1 MLLCC
6 FSLYS
11 PARPMARASVVVK
24 KKGIM
29 FLKRFQLG
37 LIHVAVAMTLVPI
50 NSTLNRVMIKELAIS
65 ATIVAILASLPYLFS
80 PIQVAIGSY
89 SDRHP
94 IFGFRRTPYILV
106 GLILC
111 VLGVIVSPQVAFLMA
126 KNFPLGLLTGLL
138 AFGAWGMGYNLSAVS
153 YLSLA
158 SELSGENGRGK
169 TIATMWFMMIT
180 SIILTAIGLSRMV
193 DPYTP
198 EALIR
203 AFGYV
208 AVSALILGLLGL
220 IKLEPRSSVSS
231 SISAEAYTLK
241 QMTSAITANPVARV
255 FFIYLLLLLA
265 AILGQDVLLEPFG
278 AEAFGLTVTQ
288 TTRITSI
295 WGTFV
300 LLAIIVAGFLEGRA
314 SKRLVAQLGNTGALL
329 GFVVIVIS
337 GILLSKHVFYTGI
350 TLLGIGTGLST
361 VANLSLMFDLTV
373 PGMVGLYIG
382 AWGFSNALSR
392 LTGSILGGVVR
403 DVVTQATGAALS
415 GYLVVFSIEALMLF
429 IAAIMLYRIDVN
441 AFQKQVHEPSHVEKV
456 ALAAE

>member
-1 MLLCC
+1 
-6 FSLYS
+6 
-11 PARPMARASVVVK
+11 
-24 KKGIM
+24 M

-65 ATIVAILASLPYLFS
+65 ATVVAILASLPYLFS

-94 IFGFRRTPYILV
+94 IFGFRRTPYIFA

-111 VLGVIVSPQVAFLMA
+111 VLGVIVSPQVAFLMHD
-126 KNFPLGLLTGLL
+126 NFRLGLLVGIL

-169 TIATMWFMMIT
+169 TIATMWFMMIV
-180 SIILTAIGLSRMV
+180 SIIVTAIGLSRMV

-198 EALIR
+198 EALTR
-203 AFGYV
+203 AFGAV
-208 AVSALILGLLGL
+208 AASALTLGLLGL
-220 IKLEPRSSVSS
+220 IKLEPRSSRISS
-231 SISAEAYTLK
+231 STSEAYTIK
-241 QMTSAITANPVARV
+241 QMTSAITANPVART

-278 AEAFGLTVTQ
+278 AEAFGMTVTQ

-300 LLAIIVAGFLEGRA
+300 LIAIIIAGLLEGRV
-314 SKRLVAQLGNTGALL
+314 SKRLVAQFGNTGALL
-329 GFVVIVIS
+329 GFIVIVIS
-337 GILLSKHVFYTGI
+337 GILINKHVFYIGV
-350 TLLGIGTGLST
+350 TLLGIGTGFST
-361 VANLSLMFDLTV
+361 VANLSLMFDLTM

-403 DVVTQATGAALS
+403 DVVTQATGVALS
-415 GYLVVFSIEALMLF
+415 GYLVVFGIEALMLF
-429 IAAIMLYRIDVN
+429 IAAFMLYRIDVN
-441 AFQKQVHEPSHVEKV
+441 AFKKRVEEPSYLEKV

>member
-1 MLLCC
+1 ML
-6 FSLYS
+6 
-11 PARPMARASVVVK
+11 
-24 KKGIM
+24 
-29 FLKRFQLG
+29 LKRFQLG

-94 IFGFRRTPYILV
+94 IFGFRRTPYILA

-126 KNFPLGLLTGLL
+126 KNFPLGLLAGLF

-158 SELSGENGRGK
+158 SELSGEKERGK

-180 SIILTAIGLSRMV
+180 AIIVTAIGLSRMV

-208 AVSALILGLLGL
+208 ATAALILGLLGL
-220 IKLEPRSSVSS
+220 IRLEPRSSGLPSTTS
-231 SISAEAYTLK
+231 ENYTIK
-241 QMTSAITANPVARV
+241 QMTAAITANPVARV

-278 AEAFGLTVTQ
+278 AQAFGMSVRE
-288 TTRITSI
+288 TTSITSI

-300 LLAIIVAGFLEGRA
+300 LLAIIVAGFLEGRV

-337 GILLSKHVFYTGI
+337 GIFINKNVFYTGV

-403 DVVTQATGAALS
+403 DVVTQATGIALS
-415 GYLVVFSIEALMLF
+415 GYLVVFSIEALMLL
-429 IAAIMLYRIDVN
+429 IAAFMLYRIDVN
-441 AFQKQVHEPSHVEKV
+441 AFKKQVEEPSFSEKI
-456 ALAAE
+456 AMAAE

>member
-1 MLLCC
+1 
-6 FSLYS
+6 
-11 PARPMARASVVVK
+11 
-24 KKGIM
+24 M

-65 ATIVAILASLPYLFS
+65 ATLVAILASLPYLFS

-94 IFGFRRTPYILV
+94 LFGFRRTPYILA

-111 VLGVIVSPQVAFLMA
+111 VIGLIVSPQVAFLMHD
-126 KNFPLGLLTGLL
+126 NLPLGLLAGLL

-158 SELSGENGRGK
+158 SELSGENERGK
-169 TIATMWFMMIT
+169 TIATMWFMMI
-180 SIILTAIGLSRMV
+180 SAIILTAIGLSRMV

-198 EALIR
+198 QALIR
-203 AFGYV
+203 AFGVV
-208 AVSALILGLLGL
+208 AVIALLLGLIGL
-220 IKLEPRSSVSS
+220 IKLEPRSLQRRATSES
-231 SISAEAYTLK
+231 YTVK

-255 FFIYLLLLLA
+255 FFVYLLLLLA

-278 AEAFGLTVTQ
+278 AEAFGMTVTQ
-288 TTRITSI
+288 TTRITSL

-300 LLAIIVAGFLEGRA
+300 LLAIIVAGLLEGRV

-329 GFVVIVIS
+329 GFIVIVFS
-337 GILLSKHVFYTGI
+337 GILIDKTVFYTGV

-361 VANLSLMFDLTV
+361 VANLSLMFDLTI
-373 PGMVGLYIG
+373 PGMIGLYIG

-392 LTGSILGGVVR
+392 LVGSVLGGVVR
-403 DVVTQATGAALS
+403 DVVTQASGHALS
-415 GYLVVFSIEALMLF
+415 GYLVVFGIEALMLL
-429 IAAIMLYRIDVN
+429 IATVMLYRININ
-441 AFQKQVHEPSHVEKV
+441 AFKKQVQEPSFVEKV
-456 ALAAE
+456 AIAAE

>member
-1 MLLCC
+1 
-6 FSLYS
+6 
-11 PARPMARASVVVK
+11 
-24 KKGIM
+24 M
-29 FLKRFQLG
+29 FLKRIQLG

-50 NSTLNRVMIKELAIS
+50 NSTLNRVMIKELSIS
-65 ATIVAILASLPYLFS
+65 ATLVAILASLPYLFS

-111 VLGVIVSPQVAFLMA
+111 VLGVIVSPQVAFLIA
-126 KNFPLGLLTGLL
+126 SKFSLGLLAGLL

-158 SELSGENGRGK
+158 SELSGEKERGK
-169 TIATMWFMMIT
+169 TIATMWFMMIV
-180 SIILTAIGLSRMV
+180 SIIVTAIGLARMV

-198 EALIR
+198 EAMIR

-208 AVSALILGLLGL
+208 SVTALLLGL
-220 IKLEPRSSVSS
+220 IGIIRLEPRTNARYATTTS
-231 SISAEAYTLK
+231 ENYTVK
-241 QMTSAITANPVARV
+241 QMTTAITANPVART

-278 AEAFGLTVTQ
+278 AEAFGMTVTQ

-300 LLAIIVAGFLEGRA
+300 LLAILVAGFLEGRV
-314 SKRLVAQLGNTGALL
+314 SKRIVAQSGNIGALF
-329 GFVVIVIS
+329 GFVVIVAS
-337 GILLSKHVFYTGI
+337 GLMLNKHIFYTGV

-392 LTGSILGGVVR
+392 LTGSVLGGVVR
-403 DVVTQATGAALS
+403 DVVTQATGLALS
-415 GYLVVFSIEALMLF
+415 GYLVVFSIEALMLL
-429 IAAIMLYRIDVN
+429 IAAIMLYRIDVK
-441 AFQKQVHEPSHVEKV
+441 AFQKQIQEPSFAEKV
-456 ALAAE
+456 SLASE

>member
-1 MLLCC
+1 
-6 FSLYS
+6 
-11 PARPMARASVVVK
+11 
-24 KKGIM
+24 M

-126 KNFPLGLLTGLL
+126 KNFPLGLLAGLF

-158 SELSGENGRGK
+158 SELSGEKERGK

-180 SIILTAIGLSRMV
+180 AIIVTAIGLSRMV

-208 AVSALILGLLGL
+208 AVSALVLGLLGL
-220 IKLEPRSSVSS
+220 IRLEPRSTPHERGTTS
-231 SISAEAYTLK
+231 ENYTIK
-241 QMTSAITANPVARV
+241 QMTAAITANPVARV

-278 AEAFGLTVTQ
+278 AQAFGMSVRE
-288 TTRITSI
+288 TTSITSI

-300 LLAIIVAGFLEGRA
+300 LLAIIAAGFLEGRV

-337 GILLSKHVFYTGI
+337 GIFINKNVFYTGV

-392 LTGSILGGVVR
+392 LTGSVLGGVVR
-403 DVVTQATGAALS
+403 DVVTQATGVALS
-415 GYLVVFSIEALMLF
+415 GYLVVFSIEALMLL
-429 IAAIMLYRIDVN
+429 IAAFMLYRIDVN
-441 AFQKQVHEPSHVEKV
+441 AFKKQVEEPSFSEKI
-456 ALAAE
+456 AMAAE

>member
-1 MLLCC
+1 
-6 FSLYS
+6 
-11 PARPMARASVVVK
+11 
-24 KKGIM
+24 M

-65 ATIVAILASLPYLFS
+65 ATVVAILASLPYLFS

-94 IFGFRRTPYILV
+94 IFGFRRTPYIFA

-111 VLGVIVSPQVAFLMA
+111 VLGVIVSPQVAFLMHD
-126 KNFPLGLLTGLL
+126 NFRLGLLVGIL

-169 TIATMWFMMIT
+169 TIATMWFMMIV
-180 SIILTAIGLSRMV
+180 SIIVTAIGLSRMV

-198 EALIR
+198 EALTR
-203 AFGYV
+203 AFGAV
-208 AVSALILGLLGL
+208 AASALTLGLLGL
-220 IKLEPRSSVSS
+220 IKLEPRSSRISS
-231 SISAEAYTLK
+231 STSEAYTIK
-241 QMTSAITANPVARV
+241 QMTSAITANPVART

-278 AEAFGLTVTQ
+278 AEAFGMTVTQ

-300 LLAIIVAGFLEGRA
+300 LIAIIIAGLLEGRL
-314 SKRLVAQLGNTGALL
+314 SKRLIAQFGNVGALL

-337 GILLSKHVFYTGI
+337 GIFINKHVFYTGV
-350 TLLGIGTGLST
+350 TLLGIGTGFST
-361 VANLSLMFDLTV
+361 VANLSLMFDLTM

-403 DVVTQATGAALS
+403 DVVTQATGVALS
-415 GYLVVFSIEALMLF
+415 GYLVVFGIEALMLF
-429 IAAIMLYRIDVN
+429 IAAFMLYRIDVN
-441 AFQKQVHEPSHVEKV
+441 AFKKRVEEPSYLEKV

>member
-1 MLLCC
+1 
-6 FSLYS
+6 
-11 PARPMARASVVVK
+11 
-24 KKGIM
+24 M

-65 ATIVAILASLPYLFS
+65 AALVATFASLPYLLS
-80 PIQVAIGSY
+80 PIQVAIGAY

-94 IFGFRRTPYILV
+94 LFGYRRTPYILA

-111 VLGVIVSPQVAFLMA
+111 VIGVAISPQIAFLMHDH
-126 KNFPLGLLTGLL
+126 FILGLLAGFL

-158 SELSGENGRGK
+158 SELSPENSRGK
-169 TIATMWFMMIT
+169 TIAVMFFMMII
-180 SIILTAIGLSRMV
+180 SIILTAIGLSHMV

-203 AFGYV
+203 AFGI
-208 AVSALILGLLGL
+208 VSASALTLGLLGL

-231 SISAEAYTLK
+231 SPTQAEAYTIRE
-241 QMTSAITANPVARV
+241 MTQAITANPVARI

-278 AEAFGLTVTQ
+278 AEAFDMTVTQ

-300 LLAIIVAGFLEGRA
+300 LLALVLAGMLEGRVH
-314 SKRLVAQLGNTGALL
+314 KRLIAQVGNTGALF
-329 GFVVIVIS
+329 GFIIIVFS
-337 GILLSKHVFYTGI
+337 GILLERNIFYAGVI
-350 TLLGIGTGLST
+350 LLGFGTGLST
-361 VANLSLMFDLTV
+361 VANLSLMFDLTI
-373 PGMVGLYIG
+373 PEHVGLYIG

-392 LTGSILGGVVR
+392 LTGSVLGGVVR
-403 DVVTQATGAALS
+403 DVVTQITGHALS
-415 GYLVVFSIEALMLF
+415 GYLVVFSIEALMLL
-429 IAAIMLYRIDVN
+429 IATIMLYRIDVN
-441 AFQKQVHEPSHVEKV
+441 AFRKRAHEPSFTEKV

>member
-1 MLLCC
+1 
-6 FSLYS
+6 
-11 PARPMARASVVVK
+11 
-24 KKGIM
+24 M
-29 FLKRFQLG
+29 FRKRFQLG

-65 ATIVAILASLPYLFS
+65 ATVVAILASLPYLFS

-94 IFGFRRTPYILV
+94 ILGFRRTPYILA

-111 VLGVIVSPQVAFLMA
+111 VIGVIVSPQVAFLMA
-126 KNFPLGLLTGLL
+126 DNFPLGLLAGLL

-158 SELSGENGRGK
+158 SELSGENERGK
-169 TIATMWFMMIT
+169 TIATMWFMMIA

-203 AFGYV
+203 AFGVV
-208 AVSALILGLLGL
+208 AAFALFLGLLGL
-220 IKLEPRSSVSS
+220 IKLEPRSNRLSR
-231 SISAEAYTLK
+231 SASEAYTVR
-241 QMTSAITANPVARV
+241 QMTSAVTANPVARV

-300 LLAIIVAGFLEGRA
+300 LLAIIMAGFLEGRV

-329 GFVVIVIS
+329 GFVVIVLS
-337 GILLSKHVFYTGI
+337 GILINQNIFYAGV

-361 VANLSLMFDLTV
+361 VANLSLMFDLTM

-392 LTGSILGGVVR
+392 LTGSVLGGVVR
-403 DVVTQATGAALS
+403 DVVTQVTGQALS

-429 IAAIMLYRIDVN
+429 IAAFMLYRIDIN
-441 AFQKQVHEPSHVEKV
+441 AFKEQVGEPPYVEKV

>member
-1 MLLCC
+1 
-6 FSLYS
+6 
-11 PARPMARASVVVK
+11 
-24 KKGIM
+24 M

-50 NSTLNRVMIKELAIS
+50 NSTLNRVMIKELSIS
-65 ATIVAILASLPYLFS
+65 ATLVAILASLPYLFA

-94 IFGFRRTPYILV
+94 IFGLRRTPYILV

-111 VLGVIVSPQVAFLMA
+111 VIGLVASPQVAFLM
-126 KNFPLGLLTGLL
+126 NQNLGLGILAGIL

-158 SELSGENGRGK
+158 SELSGEKGRGK
-169 TIATMWFMMIT
+169 TIAMMWFMMIVA
-180 SIILTAIGLSRMV
+180 IIATAIGLGRMV

-198 EALIR
+198 AALIR

-208 AVSALILGLLGL
+208 AASALTLGLLGL
-220 IKLEPRSSVSS
+220 IKLEPRSTPLFPPIFAKTDSAITVNEEMRKWEDERGASES
-231 SISAEAYTLK
+231 YSIK
-241 QMTSAITANPVARV
+241 QMTSAITANPVARI
-255 FFIYLLLLLA
+255 FFVYLFLLLA
-265 AILGQDVLLEPFG
+265 AILGQDILLEPFG
-278 AEAFGLTVTQ
+278 AEAFGMTVTQ

-300 LLAIIVAGFLEGRA
+300 LVAILIAGALEGR
-314 SKRLVAQLGNTGALL
+314 VAKKSIAQAGNLSALL

-337 GILLSKHVFYTGI
+337 GFMASKDIFYAGVTV
-350 TLLGIGTGLST
+350 LGIGTGLST

-403 DVVTQATGAALS
+403 DVVNQVTGVALS
-415 GYLVVFSIEALMLF
+415 GYLVVFSIEALMLL
-429 IAAIMLYRIDVN
+429 IAAIMLTRIDVEK
-441 AFQKQVHEPSHVEKV
+441 FQKGVEEPSFVEKV
-456 ALAAE
+456 ALASD

>member
-1 MLLCC
+1 
-6 FSLYS
+6 
-11 PARPMARASVVVK
+11 
-24 KKGIM
+24 M

-65 ATIVAILASLPYLFS
+65 ATLVAILASLPYLFS

-94 IFGFRRTPYILV
+94 ILGFRRTPYIV
-106 GLILC
+106 AGLILC
-111 VLGVIVSPQVAFLMA
+111 VLGVMVSPQVAFLMA
-126 KNFPLGLLTGLL
+126 ENLPLGLLVGFL

-158 SELSGENGRGK
+158 SELSGENERGK
-169 TIATMWFMMIT
+169 TIATMWFMMILA
-180 SIILTAIGLSRMV
+180 IILTAIGLSRMV

-203 AFGYV
+203 AFGVV
-208 AVSALILGLLGL
+208 AAAALLLGLLGL
-220 IKLEPRSSVSS
+220 MKLEPRSARLDKAAASETYTVS
-231 SISAEAYTLK
+231 
-241 QMTSAITANPVARV
+241 QMTAAITTNPTARI

-278 AEAFGLTVTQ
+278 AEAFGMTVTQ
-288 TTRITSI
+288 TTRITSL

-300 LLAIIVAGFLEGRA
+300 LLAIIVAGLLEGRA

-329 GFVVIVIS
+329 GFLVIVVS
-337 GILLSKHVFYTGI
+337 GSLINKSVFYMGV

-361 VANLSLMFDLTV
+361 VANLALMFDLTI

-403 DVVTQATGAALS
+403 DVVTQATGQPLS
-415 GYLVVFSIEALMLF
+415 GYLVVFSIEALMLL
-429 IAAIMLYRIDVN
+429 IATIMLYRINVN
-441 AFQKQVHEPSHVEKV
+441 AFRRQLEEPSFVEKV
-456 ALAAE
+456 AIAAE